1 MVTVNFVA
9 VDGTRRAL
17 QAATGETVMEVALAN
32 NIAQI
37 LADCGGAMSCA
48 TCHVHVAP
56 DWLAVTGS
64 AAGDEVDML
73 EMAIDPD
80 ETSRL
85 SCQIRLTE
93 AMDGLIINLPARQF

>member
-1 MVTVNFVA
+1 MVAVTFVA
-9 VDGTRRAL
+9 PGGATRQVD
-17 QAATGETVMEVALAN
+17 AAVGESVMEVALAN
-32 NIAQI
+32 DIPQI
-37 LADCGGAMSCA
+37 VADCGGAMSCA

-56 DWLAVTGS
+56 DWLSVTG
-64 AAGDEVDML
+64 AADGDEAAML

-93 AMDGLIINLPARQF
+93 AMDGVVINLPARQF